1 MICPDKIG
9 SDVNSF
15 GRRGTIVYK
24 NSQGVKV
31 PTGNLQG
38 TFKGKLQQNLVIV
51 KFQISQN
58 SWREG

>member
-38 TFKGKLQQNLVIV
+38 TFKGKLQQN
-51 KFQISQN
+51 
-58 SWREG
+58 W